1 MPSSRSR
8 KRDSTLQTLDI
19 LNNVGSANPDPNAN
33 ANASPNTRSRVLPPR
48 RKLHAISRAQKP
60 RSDGIWNIPKSPEE
74 RGGNAGRERV
84 GVSEPITPRRSTRIR
99 ETGSSGGSDDKVMIG
114 SGGRRSLRST
124 RGFDYHEE
132 SGEDEEEESDEEGED
147 EDNNGDEQEQE
158 EEEEDDEEQEIH
170 LFSDDEPETTKRPNT
185 RSLRKSHGQ
194 SDDKEFPSFLSPTA
208 LLNGQVPSSD
218 DEPDEPNATNET
230 YADNTGQ
237 EEGGDSEAEQSNAEE
252 LGEAETNRPSESRN
266 WRHPPT
272 PVVEIRLPLSSSHK
286 PRSSPP
292 VQEVRR
298 DQAERESDESE
309 WEDEQSVDNAVNG
322 EQSSSMGIPHR
333 PESSLAEQE
342 MREDY
347 IEREAERESDDSE
360 SEEQSANIAV
370 DEGERSSR
378 TSIPHR
384 QRSPP
389 EQVMHSGHTDGESE
403 SESDDS
409 SEENS
414 AVDEAQRA
422 GNARLRGL
430 LAELETRR
438 NRTQREPDEPES
450 EEEQLPDDTVNDG
463 GESISS
469 FQPEDE
475 PDSSSSSPEPSDA
488 DEEDFPQRQ
497 PRKRR
502 RVERYSPGLTRP
514 QSNQNPMFVTG
525 QSRESESES
534 EESGVSDN
542 EEDEAERAA
551 AIAEEEEQVR
561 KLQWMEEA
569 MRLGGQRVNW
579 LILTRTARKL
589 KQLVDPALAES
600 FVDIWTTIKVLSRLY
615 GERDNRPSDMTLR
628 QCDNLFGSIRCEGE
642 RLLDQAYHL
651 ATRPDGARDEVYAC
665 DLVDEFEA
673 RVIPEMIKLVF
684 ACFNAYYTD
693 ADMFPGI
700 HEHFR
705 RVLVLLR
712 QLCDRTTSMKMQR
725 IVHGTVRCKELGRA
739 LNAIIKALDSR
750 DLRRRK
756 SARSYSS
763 ISDRSGQGG
772 SRGSIVIEDD
782 TGREWSQDEGL
793 ALIDGLRAYQ
803 GTLSLCHMAHKST
816 NTTRA

>member
-48 RKLHAISRAQKP
+48 RKLHAVSRTQEP
-60 RSDGIWNIPKSPEE
+60 RSDGIWNIPKSPEK
-74 RGGNAGRERV
+74 RGGDAGRERV

-99 ETGSSGGSDDKVMIG
+99 ETGSSGGGDDKVMTG
-114 SGGRRSLRST
+114 SAGRRSLRST
-124 RGFDYHEE
+124 RGVDYHE
-132 SGEDEEEESDEEGED
+132 SGEDEEEESDEESEEEGED
-147 EDNNGDEQEQE
+147 EDSGGDEQEQ
-158 EEEEDDEEQEIH
+158 EEDDEEQEIR

-194 SDDKEFPSFLSPTA
+194 PDDKEFLSFLSPTA

-218 DEPDEPNATNET
+218 DELDEPNGTNET

-237 EEGGDSEAEQSNAEE
+237 EEGGDSEVEQSNAEE
-252 LGEAETNRPSESRN
+252 LGEAETNLPSESRN

-272 PVVEIRLPLSSSHK
+272 PVVEIRLPLSSPHK

-292 VQEVRR
+292 VQELRR

-333 PESSLAEQE
+333 PESSPGEQE
-342 MREDY
+342 MRDY

-360 SEEQSANIAV
+360 SEKEQSADIAV

-384 QRSPP
+384 PRGSP
-389 EQVMHSGHTDGESE
+389 EQEMHSGHTDGESE

-414 AVDEAQRA
+414 AVNEDQRA
-422 GNARLRGL
+422 GNVRLRSL

-438 NRTQREPDEPES
+438 NRTQREPDEPEL
-450 EEEQLPDDTVNDG
+450 EEEMLPDDTVNDG

-475 PDSSSSSPEPSDA
+475 QDSSSSSPEPFNA

-502 RVERYSPGLTRP
+502 RVERYSPGLIRP
-514 QSNQNPMFVTG
+514 QSNQNSMFVTG
-525 QSRESESES
+525 QSGESESES
-534 EESGVSDN
+534 EESRVSDN

-551 AIAEEEEQVR
+551 AIVEEEEQAR

-600 FVDIWTTIKVLSRLY
+600 FVDIWTTIRVLSRLY

-651 ATRPDGARDEVYAC
+651 ATRPDGARAEVYAC

-673 RVIPEMIKLVF
+673 RVIPEMVKLVF

-693 ADMFPGI
+693 ADIFPGI

-756 SARSYSS
+756 SARPYSP
-763 ISDRSGQGG
+763 ISDKSGQGG
-772 SRGSIVIEDD
+772 LRGSIVIEDD
-782 TGREWSQDEGL
+782 TSREWSQDEGL
-793 ALIDGLRAYQ
+793 ALIDGLRTYQ
-803 GTLSLCHMAHKST
+803 STLSLCHMAHKST
-816 NTTRA
+816 DTTRS